1 MCDMII
7 KSIIFSSLLSLLIGT
22 LSADEILIKKL
33 ISNLSSENYEER
45 ESSTEKLKDIGRPV
59 LVFIKQELLTSPD
72 LEVILRCESIYLY
85 YYYVVDKNGDIPN
98 IWLLDNNLRFP
109 KGFKIE
115 YSKDRSL
122 CKIESVKDIAVEYYA
137 RAKLMIDIKEMI
149 AGSLPYSIGKITNWQ
164 SETIGRLAMRM
175 YLTDI
180 LNKEQTKDLAQK
192 IIDKSSNNAMIYR
205 NYYQTSDTN
214 GLMWDWW
221 KYPPGPI
228 VLRSDY
234 KDPWR

>member
-1 MCDMII
+1 MI
-7 KSIIFSSLLSLLIGT
+7 KKFIILLSLSSLLLRTI
-22 LSADEILIKKL
+22 SADEILIKKL

-45 ESSTEKLKDIGRPV
+45 ESSTEKLKNIGRPV
-59 LVFIKQELLTSPD
+59 LVFIKQEIVTSSD
-72 LEVILRCESIYLY
+72 LEVILRCESIYLH
-85 YYYVVDKNGDIPN
+85 YYYVVDKNGCIPN

-122 CKIESVKDIAVEYYA
+122 CKIESVKDIAVEYYV
-137 RAKLMIDIKEMI
+137 RAKLMIDIKDAI
-149 AGSLPYSIGKITNWQ
+149 SGSIPYSIGKVTNWQ
-164 SETIGRLAMRM
+164 SEIIGRLAMRM
-175 YLTDI
+175 YITDV
-180 LNKEQTKDLAQK
+180 LYNEQTKDLAQK
-192 IIDKSSNNAMIYR
+192 IIDKSSNNAIAYR
-205 NYYQTSDTN
+205 NYYQTSDIK
-214 GLMWDWW
+214 GLLWDWW

>member
-1 MCDMII
+1 MI
-7 KSIIFSSLLSLLIGT
+7 KKFIILLSLSSLLLRTI
-22 LSADEILIKKL
+22 SADEILIKKL

-45 ESSTEKLKDIGRPV
+45 ESSTEKLKNIGRPV
-59 LVFIKQELLTSPD
+59 LVFIKQEIVTSSD
-72 LEVILRCESIYLY
+72 LEVILRCESIYLH
-85 YYYVVDKNGDIPN
+85 YYYVVDKNGCIPN

-122 CKIESVKDIAVEYYA
+122 CKIESVKDIAVEYYV
-137 RAKLMIDIKEMI
+137 RAKLMIDIKDAI
-149 AGSLPYSIGKITNWQ
+149 SGSIPYSIGKVTNWQ
-164 SETIGRLAMRM
+164 SEIIGRLAMRM
-175 YLTDI
+175 YITDI
-180 LNKEQTKDLAQK
+180 LYKEETKDLAQK
-192 IIDKSSNNAMIYR
+192 IIDKSSNNAIAYR
-205 NYYQTSDTN
+205 NYYQTSDIK
-214 GLMWDWW
+214 GLLWDWW

>member
-1 MCDMII
+1 MI
-7 KSIIFSSLLSLLIGT
+7 KKFIILLSLSSLLLRTI
-22 LSADEILIKKL
+22 SADEILIKKL

-45 ESSTEKLKDIGRPV
+45 ESSTEKLKNIGRPV
-59 LVFIKQELLTSPD
+59 LVFIKQEIVTSSD
-72 LEVILRCESIYLY
+72 LEVILRCESIYLH
-85 YYYVVDKNGDIPN
+85 YYYVVDKNGCIPN

-122 CKIESVKDIAVEYYA
+122 CKIESVKDIAVEYYV
-137 RAKLMIDIKEMI
+137 RAKLMIDIKDAI
-149 AGSLPYSIGKITNWQ
+149 SGSVPYSIGKVTNWQ

-175 YLTDI
+175 YITDI
-180 LNKEQTKDLAQK
+180 LYKEETKDLAQK
-192 IIDKSSNNAMIYR
+192 IIDKSSNNAIAYR
-205 NYYQTSDTN
+205 NYYQTSDIK
-214 GLMWDWW
+214 GLLWDWW

>member
-1 MCDMII
+1 MI
-7 KSIIFSSLLSLLIGT
+7 KKFIILLSLSSLLLRTI
-22 LSADEILIKKL
+22 SADEILIKKL

-45 ESSTEKLKDIGRPV
+45 ESSTEKLKNIGRPV
-59 LVFIKQELLTSPD
+59 LVFIKQEIVTSSD
-72 LEVILRCESIYLY
+72 LEVILRCESIYLH
-85 YYYVVDKNGDIPN
+85 YYYVVDKNGCIPN

-122 CKIESVKDIAVEYYA
+122 CKIESVKDIAVEYYV
-137 RAKLMIDIKEMI
+137 RTKLMIDIKDAI
-149 AGSLPYSIGKITNWQ
+149 SGSIPYSIGKVTNWQ
-164 SETIGRLAMRM
+164 SEIIGRLAMRM
-175 YLTDI
+175 YITDI
-180 LNKEQTKDLAQK
+180 LYKEETKDLAQK
-192 IIDKSSNNAMIYR
+192 IIDKSSNNAIAYR
-205 NYYQTSDTN
+205 NYYQTSDIK
-214 GLMWDWW
+214 GLLWDWW

>member
-1 MCDMII
+1 MI
-7 KSIIFSSLLSLLIGT
+7 KKFIILLFLSPLLLRTI
-22 LSADEILIKKL
+22 SADEILIKKL

-45 ESSTEKLKDIGRPV
+45 ESSTEKLKNIGRPV
-59 LVFIKQELLTSPD
+59 LVFIKQEIVTSSD
-72 LEVILRCESIYLY
+72 LEVILRCESIYLH
-85 YYYVVDKNGDIPN
+85 YYYVVDKNGCIPN

-122 CKIESVKDIAVEYYA
+122 CKIESIKDIAVEYYV
-137 RAKLMIDIKEMI
+137 RAKLMIDIKDAI
-149 AGSLPYSIGKITNWQ
+149 SGSVPYSIGKVTNWQ

-175 YLTDI
+175 YITDI
-180 LNKEQTKDLAQK
+180 LYKEETKDLAQK
-192 IIDKSSNNAMIYR
+192 IIDKSSNNAIAYR
-205 NYYQTSDTN
+205 NYYQTSDIK
-214 GLMWDWW
+214 GLLWDWW

>member
-1 MCDMII
+1 
-7 KSIIFSSLLSLLIGT
+7 
-22 LSADEILIKKL
+22 
-33 ISNLSSENYEER
+33 
-45 ESSTEKLKDIGRPV
+45 
-59 LVFIKQELLTSPD
+59 
-72 LEVILRCESIYLY
+72 
-85 YYYVVDKNGDIPN
+85 
-98 IWLLDNNLRFP
+98 
-109 KGFKIE
+109 
-115 YSKDRSL
+115 
-122 CKIESVKDIAVEYYA
+122 
-137 RAKLMIDIKEMI
+137 MIDIKEMI

>member
-1 MCDMII
+1 MI
-7 KSIIFSSLLSLLIGT
+7 KKFIILLSLSSLLLRTI
-22 LSADEILIKKL
+22 SADEILIKKL

-45 ESSTEKLKDIGRPV
+45 ESSTEKLKNIGRPV
-59 LVFIKQELLTSPD
+59 LVFIKQEIVTSSD
-72 LEVILRCESIYLY
+72 LEVILRCESIYLH
-85 YYYVVDKNGDIPN
+85 YYYVVDKNGCIPN

-122 CKIESVKDIAVEYYA
+122 CKIESVKDIAVEYYV
-137 RAKLMIDIKEMI
+137 RAKLMIDIKDAMS
-149 AGSLPYSIGKITNWQ
+149 GSVPYSIGKVTNWQ

-175 YLTDI
+175 YITDI
-180 LNKEQTKDLAQK
+180 LYKEETKDLAQK
-192 IIDKSSNNAMIYR
+192 IIDKSSNNAIAYR
-205 NYYQTSDTN
+205 NYYQTSDIK
-214 GLMWDWW
+214 GLLWDWW

>member
-1 MCDMII
+1 MI
-7 KSIIFSSLLSLLIGT
+7 KKFIILLSLSSLLLRTI
-22 LSADEILIKKL
+22 SADEILIKKL

-45 ESSTEKLKDIGRPV
+45 ESSTEKLKNIGRPV
-59 LVFIKQELLTSPD
+59 LVFIKQEIVTSSD
-72 LEVILRCESIYLY
+72 LEVILRCESIYLH
-85 YYYVVDKNGDIPN
+85 YYYVVDKNGCIPN

-122 CKIESVKDIAVEYYA
+122 CKIESVKDIAVEYYV
-137 RAKLMIDIKEMI
+137 RTKLMIDIKDAI
-149 AGSLPYSIGKITNWQ
+149 SGSIPYSIGKVTNWQ
-164 SETIGRLAMRM
+164 SEIIGRLAMRM
-175 YLTDI
+175 YITDV
-180 LNKEQTKDLAQK
+180 LYNEQTKDLAQK
-192 IIDKSSNNAMIYR
+192 IIDKSSNNAIAYR
-205 NYYQTSDTN
+205 NYYQTSDIK
-214 GLMWDWW
+214 GLLWDWW